1 MVEKNLDCARLVHYK
16 ILRLSMSGLSH
27 HHKSRLFLTVLEAA
41 NVWLATLSPIT
52 RKNYASGIKFLVA
65 NHILDGSMKL
75 EGLVCCDHCDILN
88 RIKSLTFTYSGK
100 PVSEAS
106 KQARAACYISFTKF
120 LYRLTKGVIKHASPS
135 KDFGNPTFYKIRDKV
150 KTEFISK
157 REWLLFFD
165 ALKKISFRDYLIG
178 KLIIQGVRK
187 LTEVISLRTEDIS
200 FAKNQVTFK
209 VKKRQNR
216 YQEVKV
222 SYPNFL
228 MQELQD
234 YLGNREGW
242 VFVSGEGQQVAI
254 NQVYYYFK
262 LAEGDINSPIKV
274 TPHVL
279 RASALAYLK
288 KMGFADQEIMRVSCL
303 SSTQM
308 LSAYDTGM
316 TDNLTSQLPL
326 IF

>member
-1 MVEKNLDCARLVHYK
+1 M
-16 ILRLSMSGLSH
+16 
-27 HHKSRLFLTVLEAA
+27 FLTVLEAA

-52 RKNYASGIKFLVA
+52 RKNYASGIRFLVS
-65 NHILDGSMKL
+65 NKILDASMKL
-75 EGLVCCDHCDILN
+75 EKLVYVDHWDVLN
-88 RIKSLTFTYSGK
+88 RIKSLTHTCSGK

-120 LYRLTKGVIKHASPS
+120 LYRLTKGVIKQAIPS
-135 KDFGNPTFYKIRDKV
+135 RDFGNSTFYKIRDKV

-157 REWLLFFD
+157 QEWLLFFD
-165 ALKKISFRDYLIG
+165 SLKRISFRDYLIG

-187 LTEVISLRTEDIS
+187 LSEVISLRTEDLLFS
-200 FAKNQVTFK
+200 QNQITFK
-209 VKKRQNR
+209 IKKRQSR
-216 YQEVKV
+216 YNEVRV
-222 SYPNFL
+222 VYPNFL
-228 MQELQD
+228 MQELRD
-234 YLGNREGW
+234 YVGNRDGW
-242 VFVSGEGQQVAI
+242 VFISGNGQQVAL

-262 LAEGDINSPIKV
+262 LAENDMNLSIKV

-288 KMGFADQEIMRVSCL
+288 KIGCADEAIMRVSCF

-308 LSAYDTGM
+308 LSAYDTN
-316 TDNLTSQLPL
+316 TINNQTSQFPL

>member
-1 MVEKNLDCARLVHYK
+1 MSNLVYQ
-16 ILRLSMSGLSH
+16 
-27 HHKSRLFLTVLEAA
+27 HKSRLFLTVLEAA

-52 RKNYASGIKFLVA
+52 RKNYASGIRFLVS
-65 NHILDGSMKL
+65 NKILDASMKL
-75 EGLVCCDHCDILN
+75 EKLVYVDHWDVLN
-88 RIKSLTFTYSGK
+88 RIKSLTHTCSGK

-120 LYRLTKGVIKHASPS
+120 LYRLTKGVIKQAIPS
-135 KDFGNPTFYKIRDKV
+135 RDFGNSTFYKIRDKV

-157 REWLLFFD
+157 QEWLLFFD
-165 ALKKISFRDYLIG
+165 SLKRISFRDYLIG

-187 LTEVISLRTEDIS
+187 LSEVISLRTEDLLFS
-200 FAKNQVTFK
+200 QNQITFK
-209 VKKRQNR
+209 IKKRQSR
-216 YQEVKV
+216 YNEVRV
-222 SYPNFL
+222 VYPNFL
-228 MQELQD
+228 MQELRD
-234 YLGNREGW
+234 YVGNRDGW
-242 VFVSGEGQQVAI
+242 VFISGNGQQVAL

-262 LAEGDINSPIKV
+262 LAENDMNLSIKV

-288 KMGFADQEIMRVSCL
+288 KIGCADEAIMRVSCF

-308 LSAYDTGM
+308 LSAYDTN
-316 TDNLTSQLPL
+316 TINNQTSQFPL

>member
-1 MVEKNLDCARLVHYK
+1 
-16 ILRLSMSGLSH
+16 MSGLSH

-288 KMGFADQEIMRVSCL
+288 K
-303 SSTQM
+303 
-308 LSAYDTGM
+308 
-316 TDNLTSQLPL
+316 
-326 IF
+326 

>member
-1 MVEKNLDCARLVHYK
+1 MSNLVYQ
-16 ILRLSMSGLSH
+16 
-27 HHKSRLFLTVLEAA
+27 HKSRLFLTVLEAA

-52 RKNYASGIKFLVA
+52 RKNYASGIRFLVS
-65 NHILDGSMKL
+65 NKILDASMKL
-75 EGLVCCDHCDILN
+75 EKLVYVDHWDVLN
-88 RIKSLTFTYSGK
+88 RIKSLTHTCSGK

-120 LYRLTKGVIKHASPS
+120 LYRLTKGVIKQAIPS
-135 KDFGNPTFYKIRDKV
+135 RDFGNSTFYKIRDKV

-157 REWLLFFD
+157 QEWLLFFD
-165 ALKKISFRDYLIG
+165 SLKRISFRDYLIG

-187 LTEVISLRTEDIS
+187 LSEVISLRTEDLLFS
-200 FAKNQVTFK
+200 QNQITFK
-209 VKKRQNR
+209 IKKRQSR
-216 YQEVKV
+216 YNEVRV
-222 SYPNFL
+222 VYPNFL
-228 MQELQD
+228 MQELRD
-234 YLGNREGW
+234 YVGNRDGW
-242 VFVSGEGQQVAI
+242 VFISGNGQQVAI

-262 LAEGDINSPIKV
+262 LAENDMNLSIKV

-288 KMGFADQEIMRVSCL
+288 KIGCADEAIMRVSCF

-308 LSAYDTGM
+308 LSAYDTN
-316 TDNLTSQLPL
+316 TINNQTSQFPL